1 MDDFE
6 DMKMTLTYTQT
17 FEVGDLTD
25 FQLQTFSGDIEIV
38 GHDENT
44 IKVETFIWDR
54 NLYLYL
60 ESPTDKP
67 TKKFPPTKIR

>member
-1 MDDFE
+1 
-6 DMKMTLTYTQT
+6 MKMTLTYTQT

-54 NLYLYL
+54 NLLTFFIVKEFV
-60 ESPTDKP
+60 ES
-67 TKKFPPTKIR
+67 TKVGAK